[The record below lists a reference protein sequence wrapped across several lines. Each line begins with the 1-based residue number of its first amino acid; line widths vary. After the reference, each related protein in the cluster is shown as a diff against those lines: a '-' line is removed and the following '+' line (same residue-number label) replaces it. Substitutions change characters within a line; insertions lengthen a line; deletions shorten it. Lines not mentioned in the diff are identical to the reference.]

1 MIDLKAAINVT
12 ESATKGKQISTLMKN
27 APKNTSDL
35 QLVILQD
42 IADAVLTIRI

>member
-27 APKNTSDL
+27 TKKYLLL
-35 QLVILQD
+35 QVVILQD
-42 IADAVLTIRI
+42 IANAVLTIRI